1 MDFDKILD
9 DSNREF
15 KARLERE
22 SLKYS
27 EEREEIERQSKI
39 RLDAIY
45 EKHRK
50 ENLKANII
58 LVLCLLPL
66 IFMIVLSFI
75 QAAKL
80 DDRADACVNAGGVFA
95 KVYNGYECFS
105 KDSLKTVE
113 VK

>member
-15 KARLERE
+15 KARLEQEKEYKR
-22 SLKYS
+22 KAF
-27 EEREEIERQSKI
+27 EEIDRNTQIE
-39 RLDAIY
+39 LNAIK
-45 EKHRK
+45 EKYRK
-50 ENLKANII
+50 ESRKTNIA

-66 IFMIVLSFI
+66 IFMIVFSFI
-75 QAAKL
+75 QAAEL
-80 DDRADACVNAGGVFA
+80 DNKADACVNAGGVFA

>member
-15 KARLERE
+15 KALLERE
-22 SLKYS
+22 RIQEKEKL
-27 EEREEIERQSKI
+27 EEIERQSKI
-39 RLDAIY
+39 RLDAIN
-45 EKHRK
+45 EKYRK
-50 ENLKANII
+50 ESRKATII
-58 LVLCLLPL
+58 FVLCLLPF
-66 IFMIVLSFI
+66 IFMTAFIFI

-95 KVYNGYECFS
+95 RVYNGYECFS

>member
-9 DSNREF
+9 DSNRGLGLV
-15 KARLERE
+15 RER
-22 SLKYS
+22 
-27 EEREEIERQSKI
+27 
-39 RLDAIY
+39 
-45 EKHRK
+45 HRK
-50 ENLKANII
+50 ESRKATII
-58 LVLCLLPL
+58 SVLCLLPF
-66 IFMIVLSFI
+66 IFMTASIFI

-95 KVYNGYECFS
+95 RVYDGYECFS